1 MKEESNCNL
10 NKDSTPRQKEVERM
24 GKYGALAKW
33 WVRVI
38 TLSVCSRMQ
47 PQWDEGWVNKGG
59 WGEDQGR
66 DGVGSRLRSL

>member
-1 MKEESNCNL
+1 M
-10 NKDSTPRQKEVERM
+10 ERM
-24 GKYGALAKW
+24 GKYGALAEW
-33 WVRVI
+33 WVTEI

-47 PQWDEGWVNKGG
+47 PQWDESWVDKGG